1 LPQVLKSCNS
11 KPDKNNEIIR
21 AQLLTSQF
29 MKRNW
34 QSEELI
40 EHWTLLPA
48 ELALLRNKTATNRLG
63 IALLLKFYQHETRF
77 PTSLTEI
84 PPAVLRYIADQ
95 LKIDPNRGDNYD
107 LKGRTIKTHRA
118 LIRHF
123 LGFREATVK
132 DAHALTAWLE
142 TQVLAYDLKLEGLF
156 GAAHNHLRSLKIEPP
171 TPERLERLV
180 RSALRRFEN
189 RFCQATAQKLSP
201 AVREKLDKLIENE
214 QEGDDDNNS
223 APNTPS
229 TLAILKTDPGRL
241 GLDSLTKEAAKLQQL
256 RQLNLPDDLFDGISS
271 KVLQTYQQR
280 VAAEPPRE
288 LRRHPDS
295 RRYTLLAAFCYLR
308 SQEITDNLV
317 ELLIQ
322 LVHRLG
328 ARAERRVDKE
338 LLNDFKKVS
347 GKTRLLFKLAEA
359 ALNQPKGVVQ
369 EVIYPAIGEQTLK
382 NLVREFKATGT
393 AYREKVYTV
402 MRSSYSHHYRR
413 MVPLLLDLLS
423 FRSNNDV
430 HRPVIEALALL
441 KKYASS
447 RERYYAPD
455 ETVPL
460 EGIVSPSFSELIL
473 VPESD
478 QGVKINRINYELA
491 VLQALRDGLRCKE
504 IWVTGANRY
513 RNPEE
518 DLPNDFEQLR
528 VAYYQALQQP
538 EDVESFITSL
548 QQQMEAALAHL
559 DRGMPKNSATQIL
572 RKNNGWIRVSPFDPL
587 REPPNLDRLK
597 REIDQRWSMTSLL
610 DMLKET
616 DLRVNFTQHFKSV
629 SSREAIDPKV
639 LQKRLLICLYGLGTN
654 TGIKRLSLGEVGEN
668 YADLLYVRRK
678 FIHKPQLRDAI
689 AEVVNATLQTRLPH
703 IWGEGTTTCASD
715 SKKFG
720 AWDQNLMTEW
730 HIRYGGRGVM
740 IYWHVEKNSACIYS
754 QLKTCSSSEVAAMIE
769 GLLRHCTTMKV
780 EKNYVDSHGQS
791 EVAFAFTHLLGFQL
805 MPRLKGIHR
814 QKLYRPFAG
823 HSDAY
828 PNLQPILTRPINW
841 DLIRQQY
848 DQMIK
853 YATALR
859 LGTAETEAILKRF
872 NRQNLTHPTYRAL
885 AELGKVIKT
894 IFLCQYLTSESL
906 RQEVNE
912 ALNVV
917 ENWNSANGFIFFGKG
932 KEISTNRLEDQE
944 IAVLSLHLLQSCLV
958 YVNTLMIQE
967 VLSEPKWMKAMQPED
982 LRGLTPLIWSHV
994 NPYGTFR
1001 LELDERLPIERVA

>member
-1 LPQVLKSCNS
+1 
-11 KPDKNNEIIR
+11 
-21 AQLLTSQF
+21 
-29 MKRNW
+29 M
-34 QSEELI
+34 
-40 EHWTLLPA
+40 
-48 ELALLRNKTATNRLG
+48 
-63 IALLLKFYQHETRF
+63 
-77 PTSLTEI
+77 
-84 PPAVLRYIADQ
+84 
-95 LKIDPNRGDNYD
+95 
-107 LKGRTIKTHRA
+107 
-118 LIRHF
+118 
-123 LGFREATVK
+123 VK
-132 DAHALTAWLE
+132 
-142 TQVLAYDLKLEGLF
+142 
-156 GAAHNHLRSLKIEPP
+156 
-171 TPERLERLV
+171 
-180 RSALRRFEN
+180 
-189 RFCQATAQKLSP
+189 
-201 AVREKLDKLIENE
+201 
-214 QEGDDDNNS
+214 
-223 APNTPS
+223 
-229 TLAILKTDPGRL
+229 
-241 GLDSLTKEAAKLQQL
+241 
-256 RQLNLPDDLFDGISS
+256 
-271 KVLQTYQQR
+271 
-280 VAAEPPRE
+280 
-288 LRRHPDS
+288 
-295 RRYTLLAAFCYLR
+295 
-308 SQEITDNLV
+308 
-317 ELLIQ
+317 
-322 LVHRLG
+322 
-328 ARAERRVDKE
+328 
-338 LLNDFKKVS
+338 
-347 GKTRLLFKLAEA
+347 
-359 ALNQPKGVVQ
+359 
-369 EVIYPAIGEQTLK
+369 EVIYPAVGEQTLK

-413 MVPLLLDLLS
+413 MVPLLLDLLE

-441 KKYASS
+441 KKYADS

-473 VPESD
+473 VPNSD
-478 QGVKINRINYELA
+478 GQVKINRINYELA

-504 IWVTGANRY
+504 IWVVGANRY

-518 DLPNDFEQLR
+518 DLPNDFEQHR
-528 VAYYQALQQP
+528 EAYYQALQQP
-538 EDVESFITSL
+538 EDVEVFITSL
-548 QQQMEAALAHL
+548 QQQMQAALTEFE
-559 DRGMPKNSATQIL
+559 RGMSKNSAVKIL
-572 RKNNGWIRVSPFDPL
+572 QKNNGWIRLSPFEPL
-587 REPPNLDRLK
+587 PSPPNLNRLK
-597 REIDQRWSMTSLL
+597 REINQRWSMTSLL

-616 DLRVNFTQHFKSV
+616 DLRVKFTEHFKSV
-629 SSREAIDPKV
+629 SSRESLDPKV

-654 TGIKRLSLGEVGEN
+654 TGIKRLSLGELGEN

-689 AEVVNATLQTRLPH
+689 AEVINATFQTRLSH

-715 SKKFG
+715 SKKFS

-769 GLLRHCTTMKV
+769 GLLRHCTSMKV

-823 HSDAY
+823 QPDAY
-828 PNLQPILTRPINW
+828 QFLQPILTRPINW

-853 YATALR
+853 YVTALR

-894 IFLCQYLTSESL
+894 IFLCQYLHSEPL
-906 RQEVNE
+906 RREVNE

-944 IAVLSLHLLQSCLV
+944 IAILSLHLLQSCLV
-958 YVNTLMIQE
+958 YVNTLMIQS
-967 VLSEPKWMKAMQPED
+967 VLSEPKWMNAMQPED

-1001 LELDERLPIERVA
+1001 LDLDERLPIEIAA